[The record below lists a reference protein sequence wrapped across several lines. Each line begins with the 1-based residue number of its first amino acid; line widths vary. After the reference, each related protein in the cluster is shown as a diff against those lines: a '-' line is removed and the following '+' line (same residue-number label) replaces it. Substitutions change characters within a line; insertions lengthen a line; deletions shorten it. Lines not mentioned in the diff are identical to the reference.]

1 MTAIEVFEP
10 LNIEIAPEQYCKMM
24 NWNDAKLYAFSLNI
38 DGRIGWRLPSDEE
51 MGILLRDNPRFNVQF
66 LSYWVTVTR
75 PYKVN
80 NPVKEYVVFKTD
92 SGNHF
97 ETRGIEKVQYT
108 TLVRDLKDD

>member
-38 DGRIGWRLPSDEE
+38 DGRIGWRLPTDEE
-51 MGILLRDNPRFNVQF
+51 MGILLRDNPRFNVLL
-66 LSYWVTVTR
+66 LSYWITVTR
-75 PYKVN
+75 CYKVD

-92 SGNHF
+92 NGNHF
-97 ETRGIEKVQYT
+97 VTREIEKASCAVF
-108 TLVRDLKDD
+108 VRDLKDD